1 MAKVEAIMT
10 QLLFEHALRIRL
22 KAEVSKETPGLEPAV
37 SPAPEAAG
45 RAESDAG
52 GAGTTATSQ
61 SHNGE
66 GSSPAPSEEVTL
78 HSSSTSINS
87 AHLKGKKEVMKGKAE
102 EAKSK
107 PINNEKRKENKKVSK
122 NLVGK
127 INNLATSDLKAI
139 SETSDVVRVCIM
151 APFQIVL
158 CIWFLY
164 IILGWRYDFDSLH
177 LFSVSIITFHSNS
190 AFVGF
195 ATMVALMPLP
205 TLVAKYLRKIQSEA
219 MKKKDARIQAVTES
233 ECPVVN
239 TGFILT
245 FPLQCWV

>member
-1 MAKVEAIMT
+1 MVKVEAIMT

-22 KAEVSKETPGLEPAV
+22 KAEVSKKETPGLGPAA
-37 SPAPEAAG
+37 SPATEAVDQAKN
-45 RAESDAG
+45 DAG
-52 GAGTTATSQ
+52 GAGATATLRG
-61 SHNGE
+61 HNGA
-66 GSSPAPSEEVTL
+66 GSSSAQSEEATL
-78 HSSSTSINS
+78 YSSSTTSVNS
-87 AHLKGKKEVMKGKAE
+87 AFSKPQKDIMKGKAE
-102 EAKSK
+102 EAKSQ
-107 PINNEKRKENKKVSK
+107 PTNNGKGKDDKKASK

-164 IILGWRYDFDSLH
+164 VILGWRYDFSSLH
-177 LFSVSIITFHSNS
+177 LFGVAITTFYSNS

-195 ATMVALMPLP
+195 AMMLALIPLP

-219 MKKKDARIQAVTES
+219 MRKKDARIQAVTES
-233 ECPVVN
+233 EYPSW
-239 TGFILT
+239 TPGA
-245 FPLQCWV
+245 W